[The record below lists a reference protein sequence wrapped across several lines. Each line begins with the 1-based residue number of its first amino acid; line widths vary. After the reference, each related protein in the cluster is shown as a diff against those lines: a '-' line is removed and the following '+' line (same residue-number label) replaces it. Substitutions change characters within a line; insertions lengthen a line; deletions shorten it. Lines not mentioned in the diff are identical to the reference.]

1 MWNHKVEDWGHLKLK
16 QNYQNQIDYL
26 LVDYLAIDYFAAKIL
41 LDDSS
46 IVNIEPVQKHEDLY
60 SLHVYM
66 YVPSS
71 SRMKNK

>member
-26 LVDYLAIDYFAAKIL
+26 TVDYITIDFIVASFFLSNSFAID
-41 LDDSS
+41 
-46 IVNIEPVQKHEDLY
+46 IELVKKHEDLY

-71 SRMKNK
+71 FRMKNK

>member
-26 LVDYLAIDYFAAKIL
+26 VVDYLAIDYLATNFFLADFFAI
-41 LDDSS
+41 D
-46 IVNIEPVQKHEDLY
+46 IELVQKHEDLY

-71 SRMKNK
+71 FKMKNK